1 MAGHITA
8 VKAASAGAD
17 TGQQERLLE
26 KLLAGV
32 REIDAQLQVL
42 DAAHHANIEMADQ
55 QRRANDNAHHI
66 LPIMDKL
73 RVAVDA
79 VEVVVDRDHWPVPTY
94 NDMLFYV

>member
-1 MAGHITA
+1 M
-8 VKAASAGAD
+8 KAASAGAD

-42 DAAHHANIEMADQ
+42 DAAHHANIEMAD
-55 QRRANDNAHHI
+55 RADGARTTTRTI
-66 LPIMDKL
+66 SCPSWTSCASPWTPL
-73 RVAVDA
+73 
-79 VEVVVDRDHWPVPTY
+79 EVVVDRDHWPVPTY